1 MNMVDA
7 KQSTN
12 EGSGALVI
20 ASALGDHWRLFLIE
34 GLILMILGA
43 AAIVL
48 PQVASLAVETILGW
62 LLLIGGGIG
71 LATTIMA
78 RSAPGFWWALAS
90 SIASIVAGAL
100 LIGWPIRGV
109 VSLTFIL
116 TAFLVVDGL
125 FMIMYGLEHRQQLS
139 QRWGWLVV
147 NGVLDL
153 LLAAIIIVALPG
165 SAVWA
170 LGLLIG
176 IDMLFGGSSLI
187 AIAMKAR
194 PK

>member
-1 MNMVDA
+1 MADANQTSNMKIGGLA
-7 KQSTN
+7 AM
-12 EGSGALVI
+12 G
-20 ASALGDHWRLFLIE
+20 ALGDYWKLFLIE
-34 GLILMILGA
+34 GIILMVLGA
-43 AAIVL
+43 AAIIL
-48 PQVASLAVETILGW
+48 PQIASLAAAIVLGW

-90 SIASIVAGAL
+90 SIVSLAAGAL
-100 LIGWPIRGV
+100 LIGWPVRGV
-109 VSLTFIL
+109 FSLTLIL
-116 TAFLVVDGL
+116 AAFLFADGL
-125 FMIMYGLEHRQQLS
+125 IMIMYGIDHRRQLS
-139 QRWGWLVV
+139 QRWGWLTV
-147 NGVLDL
+147 NGMLDL
-153 LLAAIIIVALPG
+153 LLATIIIVALPG

>member
-1 MNMVDA
+1 MTNADRSMDA
-7 KQSTN
+7 S
-12 EGSGALVI
+12 GGAL
-20 ASALGDHWRLFLIE
+20 ASALGNHWKLFLFE
-34 GLILMILGA
+34 GIILMILGA
-43 AAIVL
+43 AAIIL
-48 PQVASLAVETILGW
+48 PQIASLAVAMVLGW

-71 LATTIMA
+71 LVTTIMA

-90 SIASIVAGAL
+90 SIIGLVAGAL

-109 VSLTFIL
+109 ISLTL
-116 TAFLVVDGL
+116 VLAAFLAADGL
-125 FMIMYGLEHRQQLS
+125 IMIMYGFDHRRQLS

-153 LLAAIIIVALPG
+153 LLAAIIFVALPG

-187 AIAMKAR
+187 AVAIKAR
-194 PK
+194 PA

>member
-1 MNMVDA
+1 MTNAARSM
-7 KQSTN
+7 N
-12 EGSGALVI
+12 EGDGALAVI
-20 ASALGDHWRLFLIE
+20 GALGDHWRLFLVE
-34 GLILMILGA
+34 GIFLMVLGA

-48 PQVASLAVETILGW
+48 PQIASLAAAIVLGW
-62 LLLIGGGIG
+62 PLLIGGGIG

-90 SIASIVAGAL
+90 SVVSLVAGAL

-109 VSLTFIL
+109 ISLTFVL
-116 TAFLVVDGL
+116 AAFLVADGL
-125 FMIMYGLEHRQQLS
+125 IMIMYGIDHGRQES
-139 QRWGWLVV
+139 KRWGWLVV
-147 NGVLDL
+147 NGMLDL
-153 LLAAIIIVALPG
+153 LLAAIIIVALPS

-176 IDMLFGGSSLI
+176 IDMLFGGSPLV
-187 AIAMKAR
+187 AIAVKAR

>member
-1 MNMVDA
+1 MADA
-7 KQSTN
+7 NQSTN
-12 EGSGALVI
+12 AESANLAV
-20 ASALGDHWRLFLIE
+20 ASALGDHWRLFLAE
-34 GLILMILGA
+34 GIILMILGA

-62 LLLIGGGIG
+62 LFLIGGGIG
-71 LATTIMA
+71 LATTVMA
-78 RSAPGFWWALAS
+78 RNAPGFWWALAS

-109 VSLTFIL
+109 ISLTFIL
-116 TAFLVVDGL
+116 TAFLVADGL
-125 FMIMYGLEHRQQLS
+125 FMIMYGIEHRQQLS
-139 QRWGWLVV
+139 QRWAWFIV

-176 IDMLFGGSSLI
+176 IDMLFGGYSLV
-187 AIAMKAR
+187 AIAVKAR